1 MQNYLPRFLSYEEW
15 QRNEREKLKPQMPW
29 EISNKGGGQLPG
41 QIIRVGASD
50 YLKSKQQQYRYNRWG
65 TGNSRSQNNIEN
77 MYNDYIENYKLKE
90 EEEYQRQFNLQNKQN
105 SQAKQMQAPMG
116 VNYSNTYSNNG
127 VNNNFS
133 SKFVF

>member
-1 MQNYLPRFLSYEEW
+1 
-15 QRNEREKLKPQMPW
+15 
-29 EISNKGGGQLPG
+29 
-41 QIIRVGASD
+41 
-50 YLKSKQQQYRYNRWG
+50 
-65 TGNSRSQNNIEN
+65 

-116 VNYSNTYSNNG
+116 VNHLNTYSNNG